1 MPIVGSHVGA
11 ASGER
16 LPRYALV
23 AFALIVVSGIVVAM
37 TQGDDRAAAASIGVF
52 AGNMAAGLVF
62 VRSARSLVPRERRA
76 WTLIGSGLMVAATG
90 IAAVVAVGVVTGG
103 TPSYGPTDVFF
114 LSGYALILVGIASLP
129 HTEGDGW
136 QRSRIALDGVIG
148 AVALGALG
156 WVFVI
161 EPIVSGLDGAPVAD
175 RVFGTL
181 YPLLDIGILLVVVIV
196 TVRRSMFRFDPRMV
210 LLSGAVLLQAV
221 GDLSLLISGH
231 GKTLGD
237 AEPLFL
243 VYLAAASLFL
253 LTALS
258 VDRMPPVREY
268 ADRRTAAWALLLP
281 YTAVVITLAALI
293 VRLSDSDVNSNDAV
307 LLIATVSIWL
317 LVSARQ
323 GIAIRENRMLVEQQ
337 RSDLVSSI
345 SHELRTPLTAMV
357 GFLEIVKENS
367 SISKEERIEM
377 VEIVAEQAIYL
388 ERIVE
393 DLLALAHGTPDRM
406 DLDLSECNIAAIIEN
421 AIFATAISRRRVEV
435 EVKPDLTAV
444 VDGNRV
450 QQVLVNLVSNAARYG
465 GDRCLV
471 AAYAEGN
478 GLVIEVHDSGPG
490 VPKKHEISIWER
502 FERGQNRYNAAVP
515 GSGIG
520 LAMVKSIAESH
531 GGRAS
536 YRRSNRLGGAG
547 FVIELPGRVGKQES
561 ITVAPT
567 RRMAIG

>member
-1 MPIVGSHVGA
+1 MPIVSSREGA
-11 ASGER
+11 PLGER
-16 LPRYALV
+16 PPRYALV
-23 AFALIVVSGIVVAM
+23 AFALIVVSAIVVVM
-37 TQGDDRAAAASIGVF
+37 TQGDDRAAAASLGVF

-62 VRSARSLVPRERRA
+62 VRSARSLVSRERRA
-76 WTLIGSGLMVAATG
+76 WSLIGSGLVVAATG
-90 IAAVVAVGVVTGG
+90 IVAVVVVGLVTGG
-103 TPSYGPTDVFF
+103 TPSYGPTDLFF
-114 LSGYALILVGIASLP
+114 LAGYVLILVGIASLP
-129 HTEGDGW
+129 HTEGDRW

-148 AVALGALG
+148 AVAFGALG

-161 EPIVSGLDGAPVAD
+161 DPVVAGLDGAPVAD

-181 YPLLDIGILLVVVIV
+181 YPLLDIGILLVVVTV
-196 TVRRSMFRFDPRMV
+196 TFRRSILRFDPRMI

-221 GDLSLLISGH
+221 GDLSLLVSGL

-243 VYLAAASLFL
+243 VYLAAATLFL
-253 LTALS
+253 VTALS
-258 VDRMPPVREY
+258 VDRLPPAKEY
-268 ADRRTAAWALLLP
+268 ADRRTAGWALLLP
-281 YTAVVITLAALI
+281 YSAVVVMIVALI
-293 VRLSDSDVNSNDAV
+293 IRLSDSDVNSNDAV
-307 LLIATVSIWL
+307 LLIATVVTWL
-317 LVSARQ
+317 LVSVRQ
-323 GIAIRENRMLVEQQ
+323 SIAIRENRMLVEQQ
-337 RSDLVSSI
+337 QSDLVSSI

-357 GFLEIVKENS
+357 GFLEIVKEDS
-367 SISKEERIEM
+367 SLSKDERIEM
-377 VEIVAEQAIYL
+377 IEIVAEQATYL

-406 DLDLSECNIAAIIEN
+406 DLDLSECNIDAIIEN
-421 AIFATAISRRRVEV
+421 AVHAIAINRRNVEV
-435 EVKPDLTAV
+435 EVKPVLTAV
-444 VDGNRV
+444 IDGNRI
-450 QQVLVNLVSNAARYG
+450 QQVLVNLLSNAARYG

-471 AAYAEGN
+471 AAYSEGSS
-478 GLVIEVHDSGPG
+478 LVIEVHDSGPG

-520 LAMVKSIAESH
+520 LAMVKSIAEAH

-536 YRRSNRLGGAG
+536 YRRSSRLGGSR
-547 FVIELPGRVGKQES
+547 FVIELPGRVGGQES